1 MVLPSCVMVIRE
13 RRRQY
18 GDFAGKKRNGF
29 PGVLPGSKIWKGALG
44 VGYHSTIRLSGLS

>member
-29 PGVLPGSKIWKGALG
+29 PGGLTRIEDMERCFGCW
-44 VGYHSTIRLSGLS
+44 LSFYY